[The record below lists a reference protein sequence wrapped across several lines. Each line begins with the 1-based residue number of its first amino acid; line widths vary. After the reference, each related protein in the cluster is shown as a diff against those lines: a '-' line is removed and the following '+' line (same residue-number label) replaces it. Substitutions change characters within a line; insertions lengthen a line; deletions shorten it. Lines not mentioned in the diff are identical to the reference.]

1 MKELIILLSIMAV
14 WGFVMGYV
22 LPKMGIST

>member
-1 MKELIILLSIMAV
+1 MKEVLIIGGIIAAYFFLQ
-14 WGFVMGYV
+14 GYV